1 MSSEPLVLL
10 VEDNESLRELMRDAL
25 PDFGYRVVTVVDGCQ
40 ALAMLESGEHFDFVF
55 SDVSMPNGVSGIDL
69 AGHSAR
75 LQPDARV
82 ILSSG
87 YARAQLPPLPENV
100 TFLPKPYRLPQ
111 LLGVLESTHAIAR

>member
-1 MSSEPLVLL
+1 MSNEPLVLL

-25 PDFGYRVVTVVDGCQ
+25 PDFGYRVVTVVDGRE
-40 ALAMLESGEHFDFVF
+40 ALALLESEERFDFVF

-69 AGHSAR
+69 AEHSAR

-100 TFLPKPYRLPQ
+100 SFLPKPYRLPQ
-111 LLGVLESTHAIAR
+111 LLGMLEGAQAVAR

>member
-1 MSSEPLVLL
+1 MSNEPLVLL

-25 PDFGYRVVTVVDGCQ
+25 PDFGYRVVTVVDGRE
-40 ALAMLESGEHFDFVF
+40 ALALLESGEQFDFIF

-69 AGHSAR
+69 AEHSAR

-111 LLGVLESTHAIAR
+111 LLGMLENAQAVAR

>member
-1 MSSEPLVLL
+1 MSSEPVVLL
-10 VEDNESLRELMRDAL
+10 VEDNESLRDLMRDAL
-25 PDFGYRVVTVVDGCQ
+25 PDFGYRVVTVGDGCQ
-40 ALAMLESGEHFDFVF
+40 ALSLLESGEQFDFIF

-75 LQPDARV
+75 LQPGARV
-82 ILSSG
+82 ILASG

-111 LLGVLESTHAIAR
+111 LLGVLERAYATVR

>member
-1 MSSEPLVLL
+1 MSNEPLVLL

-25 PDFGYRVVTVVDGCQ
+25 PDFGYRVVTVGDGRE
-40 ALAMLESGEHFDFVF
+40 ALALLESGEQFDFVF
-55 SDVSMPNGVSGIDL
+55 SDVSMPNGVSGIEL
-69 AGHSAR
+69 AEHSAR

-111 LLGVLESTHAIAR
+111 LLGMLENTQAVAR